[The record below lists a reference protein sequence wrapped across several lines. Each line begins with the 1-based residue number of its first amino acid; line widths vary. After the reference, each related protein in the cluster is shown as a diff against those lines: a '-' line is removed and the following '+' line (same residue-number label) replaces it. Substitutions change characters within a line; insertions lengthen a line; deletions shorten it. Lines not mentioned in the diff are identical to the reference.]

1 MSDRSHSSCFRSLA
15 WQNVACAYSV
25 SSLKQIWELDYPPM
39 LSIYSMWNKNI
50 ILAAWFS
57 EPHKILLSKHRYDTD
72 LKMKTNVIRVSSMS
86 HCLCVQAQQ
95 TPIRIMILDWS
106 LLGAIM
112 NDGPAEWASV
122 RPAGPL
128 KQNERWLIRHLSQLP
143 GPLLPERCS
152 WKLLWWAHDLFNTC
166 WCILH

>member
-106 LLGAIM
+106 LLGASEPLSGRLGLW
-112 NDGPAEWASV
+112 NRTRDDSSDTCHSFLAPSCLSAAPENCSDGPMIYLTHADV
-122 RPAGPL
+122 
-128 KQNERWLIRHLSQLP
+128 
-143 GPLLPERCS
+143 
-152 WKLLWWAHDLFNTC
+152 F
-166 WCILH
+166 CIKAA